1 MCRYLT
7 LANEVL
13 EMVSQQSDIPI
24 EVIISK
30 SRNADVVDA
39 RHLAINLLF
48 GLGLYPQQIAKV
60 VHQSTRTIQC
70 AISAFSVRCKANNNL
85 RHTFYYLRNK
95 CAENAR

>member
-1 MCRYLT
+1 
-7 LANEVL
+7 
-13 EMVSQQSDIPI
+13 MVSQQSDIPI

-70 AISAFSVRCKANNNL
+70 AISAFPVRCKANDNL
-85 RHTFYYLRNK
+85 RRTFYYLRNK
-95 CAENAR
+95 FAENAR